1 MYTISAW
8 DRDIMGDVR
17 LEVDS
22 QILDAKFSLSYQYTR
37 YISKDSQFKQV
48 V

>member
-8 DRDIMGDVR
+8 DRDIRGDVGQ
-17 LEVDS
+17 EADS
-22 QILDAKFSLSYQYTR
+22 QILDAKFSLSYQKTR
-37 YISKDSQFKQV
+37 YISKDRQFKHV